1 MVYDDI
7 QIKGNRVYIN
17 NEQTMQIYTMD
28 GREIFNGGFDRA
40 VRVLIPPSGLSGI
53 AVVAENE
60 IDKVNL
66 R

>member
-1 MVYDDI
+1 
-7 QIKGNRVYIN
+7 
-17 NEQTMQIYTMD
+17 MQIYTTD

-40 VRVLIPPSGLSGI
+40 VRVLIPPSGMSGI